1 MTDEA
6 DTPSETSTWQ
16 GIAVDG
22 SDKEKL
28 RQAIEMA
35 VDYRGDVTITRRS
48 TGESIIGFA
57 FDRKLGTSLRNSTIR
72 IIPRGDGPRI
82 TLSVDDIAEV
92 RFTGRD
98 TAAGKSF
105 EQWAKTYLRKKLAEK
120 GREPAPGSNS

>member
-6 DTPSETSTWQ
+6 GTRSETSTWQ
-16 GIAVDG
+16 GITVDG

-35 VDYRGDVTITRRS
+35 VDYRGDVTIIRRS
-48 TGESIIGFA
+48 TGESIIGFV
-57 FDRKLGTSLRNSTIR
+57 FDRRLGTSLRDSTIR
-72 IIPRGDGPRI
+72 IIPHGEGPRI
-82 TLSVDDIAEV
+82 TLSFDDIAEV

-105 EQWAKTYLRKKLAEK
+105 EQWVKTYLRKKLAEE
-120 GREPAPGSNS
+120 GREPA

>member
-1 MTDEA
+1 MTDKA
-6 DTPSETSTWQ
+6 DTRSETSTWQ

-48 TGESIIGFA
+48 TGEPVIGFA
-57 FDRKLGTSLRNSTIR
+57 FDRRSGTSLRDSTIR
-72 IIPRGDGPRI
+72 IIPHGEGARI
-82 TLSVDDIAEV
+82 TLSLDDIAEV
-92 RFTGRD
+92 RFTGPD

-105 EQWAKTYLRKKLAEK
+105 DQWVKTYLRKKLAEK
-120 GREPAPGSNS
+120 GREPE

>member
-6 DTPSETSTWQ
+6 DTRSETSTWQ

-35 VDYRGDVTITRRS
+35 VDYRGDVTIIRRS
-48 TGESIIGFA
+48 TGESIIGFV
-57 FDRKLGTSLRNSTIR
+57 FDRRLGTSLRDSTIR
-72 IIPRGDGPRI
+72 IIPLGEGPRI
-82 TLSVDDIAEV
+82 TLSFDDIAEV

-105 EQWAKTYLRKKLAEK
+105 EQWVKTYLRKKLAEK

>member
-6 DTPSETSTWQ
+6 DTRSETSTWQ
-16 GIAVDG
+16 GVAVDD

-35 VDYRGDVTITRRS
+35 VDYRGDVTIIRRS
-48 TGESIIGFA
+48 TGESIIGFV
-57 FDRKLGTSLRNSTIR
+57 FDRRLGTSLRDSTIR
-72 IIPRGDGPRI
+72 IIPPGEGPRI
-82 TLSVDDIAEV
+82 TLSFDDIAEV

-105 EQWAKTYLRKKLAEK
+105 EQWVKTYLRKKLAEK

>member
-6 DTPSETSTWQ
+6 DTRSETSTWQ

-35 VDYRGDVTITRRS
+35 VDYRGDVTIIRRS
-48 TGESIIGFA
+48 TGESIIGFV
-57 FDRKLGTSLRNSTIR
+57 FDRRLGTSLRDSTIR
-72 IIPRGDGPRI
+72 IIPPGEGPRI
-82 TLSVDDIAEV
+82 TLSFDDIAEV

-105 EQWAKTYLRKKLAEK
+105 EQWVKTYLRKKLAAVQA
-120 GREPAPGSNS
+120 RTHNPR